1 MRRPSVLV
9 TFALSAFA
17 GVVLFTLLWTKV
29 SPWTSYPVAVIS
41 HMALERGTPM
51 WVRTVR
57 TTPGRIE
64 VDTTVE
70 VAVDQAGGR
79 RAEISLDADP
89 GRYAYGLPIF
99 LALLVAA
106 SVSARKQAGGRLRRA
121 VAGYLLLLPGQ
132 ALSLVM
138 FLLMQMAMAARMD
151 AAALRVG
158 GWELE
163 AIVYGY
169 QLGVLVLPTLVPV
182 LVWLWLDRQFF
193 SAVIVQGWKQSL
205 VR

>member
-9 TFALSAFA
+9 TFALSAFV
-17 GVVLFTLLWTKV
+17 GVLALTLLWTKV

-41 HMALERGTPM
+41 HMVLERVTPM

-57 TTPGRIE
+57 IAPGRIE

-70 VAVDQAGGR
+70 VPVEQAGGR
-79 RAEISLDADP
+79 RAEVTLDADP

-106 SVSARKQAGGRLRRA
+106 RVSAKAGGRLRRA
-121 VAGYLLLLPGQ
+121 VMGYLLLLPAQ
-132 ALSLVM
+132 AASLVM
-138 FLLMQMAMAARMD
+138 FLLMQLALTARMD
-151 AAALRVG
+151 MAALRVV
-158 GWELE
+158 GWELNV
-163 AIVYGY
+163 IVYGY
-169 QLGVLVLPTLVPV
+169 QLGVLVLPTLMPV

-193 SAVIVQGWKQSL
+193 STVIVQGWKDSMA
-205 VR
+205 RR

>member
-9 TFALSAFA
+9 TFALSAFV
-17 GVVLFTLLWTKV
+17 GVLALTLLWTKV

-41 HMALERGTPM
+41 HMVLERVTPM

-57 TTPGRIE
+57 TSPGHIE

-70 VAVDQAGGR
+70 VPVDKAGGR
-79 RAEISLDADP
+79 RAEVTLDADP

-99 LALLVAA
+99 LALLLAA
-106 SVSARKQAGGRLRRA
+106 RVSAKAGGRLRRA
-121 VAGYLLLLPGQ
+121 VMGYLLLLPAQ
-132 ALSLVM
+132 AASLVM
-138 FLLMQMAMAARMD
+138 FLLMQLALTARMD
-151 AAALRVG
+151 TAALRVG
-158 GWELE
+158 SWELNT
-163 AIVYGY
+163 IVFGY

-193 SAVIVQGWKQSL
+193 TTVIVQGWKDAMA
-205 VR
+205 RR

>member
-17 GVVLFTLLWTKV
+17 GVVVLTLLWTKI

-41 HMALERGTPM
+41 HMALERATPM
-51 WVRTVR
+51 WVRSVR
-57 TTPGRIE
+57 TAPGLIE

-99 LALLVAA
+99 LALLLAARVAGRA
-106 SVSARKQAGGRLRRA
+106 DGRLPRA
-121 VAGYLLLLPGQ
+121 VVGYLLLLPAQ
-132 ALSLVM
+132 AVSMVM

-151 AAALRVG
+151 PAVLRVG

-169 QLGVLVLPTLVPV
+169 QFGVLVLPTLTPV

-193 SAVIVQGWKQSL
+193 STVIVQGWKQSL
-205 VR
+205 AR

>member
-9 TFALSAFA
+9 TFALSAFV
-17 GVVLFTLLWTKV
+17 GVLALTLLWTKV

-41 HMALERGTPM
+41 HMVLERVTPM

-57 TTPGRIE
+57 IAPGRIE

-70 VAVDQAGGR
+70 VPVEQAGGR
-79 RAEISLDADP
+79 RAEVTLDADP

-106 SVSARKQAGGRLRRA
+106 RVSAKAGGRLRRA
-121 VAGYLLLLPGQ
+121 VMGYLLLLPAQ
-132 ALSLVM
+132 AASLVM
-138 FLLMQMAMAARMD
+138 FLLMQLALTARMD
-151 AAALRVG
+151 MAALRVV
-158 GWELE
+158 GWELDV
-163 AIVYGY
+163 IVYGY
-169 QLGVLVLPTLVPV
+169 QLGVLVLPTLMPV

-193 SAVIVQGWKQSL
+193 STVIVQGWKDSMA
-205 VR
+205 RR